1 VIAIIS
7 TRRKKRAK
15 LANLLR
21 QHEQSHMWQS
31 CNEESSKIS
40 GEGWIHDFVAS
51 FGVNNRPIYMALCSQ
66 SVWGGPFDTV
76 SRPSVVDDWCR
87 FPIYNR
93 FFTATSQKLFKES
106 SLQLWHVTCQV
117 NVFLRFFLLQMS
129 IATCDCRI
137 QHTLGN
143 VFHDKVLLI
152 LQGSRFCCKIK
163 CNIVNPPKAVIN

>member
-1 VIAIIS
+1 MTCQFTWRCIANYYDNTNGWYIPIKLLPSSYISTFCIAIVY
-7 TRRKKRAK
+7 R
-15 LANLLR
+15 
-21 QHEQSHMWQS
+21 
-31 CNEESSKIS
+31 
-40 GEGWIHDFVAS
+40 D
-51 FGVNNRPIYMALCSQ
+51 
-66 SVWGGPFDTV
+66 GPLDTEFR
-76 SRPSVVDDWCR
+76 SSVVGDWHR

-117 NVFLRFFLLQMS
+117 TVFLRFFLLQMS